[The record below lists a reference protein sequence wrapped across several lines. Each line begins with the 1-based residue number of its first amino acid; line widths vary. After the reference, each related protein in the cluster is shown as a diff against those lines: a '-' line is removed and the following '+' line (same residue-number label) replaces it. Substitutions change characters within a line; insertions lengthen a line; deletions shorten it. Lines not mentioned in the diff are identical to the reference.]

1 MDHIPDQH
9 RALRARLMELTGA
22 VKAYFEATAAV
33 SVGAVGYWGAFD
45 ALRKNQ
51 ALAQSF
57 VSDLQ
62 ALLDHLEREVI
73 PAFSGKGQQAPTA
86 PAAPASTVQAPQ
98 APQAQSQGQT
108 SINEE
113 ATMLLTRLPE
123 SVQKEAM
130 RLSKEL
136 EAARPAAQKP
146 PSVVVD
152 DGDDSLIQEI
162 VTDPEIELPAQRLT
176 PALAKAQ
183 PPSQPKPPPAVKP
196 AAQEAKA
203 KPAGLPGMTRGA
215 SSGPPPSSARPAS
228 GGAKHQKAPEPHRD
242 SAAKESARQ
251 PAKEASKETAKET
264 ARETAKKDAPRPT
277 LQGQGAIA
285 ARIAAVAAAAKAS
298 AAQASQPSQSTPP
311 AKASATSSPG
321 PGASASAAER
331 PAERPPSGKLPGA
344 PARPLPAHAPAGMS
358 KNPARPAGPRTM
370 QQPTPQF
377 DETDVTSPGF
387 TLESG
392 PGEDPHPAKRR

>member
-33 SVGAVGYWGAFD
+33 SVGAGYWGAFD

-57 VSDLQ
+57 VGDLQ

-73 PAFSGKGQQAPTA
+73 PVLSSSKQ
-86 PAAPASTVQAPQ
+86 AAPPAPPPVQAQ
-98 APQAQSQGQT
+98 AAQTQPQGQT

-113 ATMLLTRLPE
+113 ATMLLNRLPE

-136 EAARPAAQKP
+136 ESARSAPQTP

-152 DGDDSLIQEI
+152 DGDDSLIQE
-162 VTDPEIELPAQRLT
+162 VMTDPEIDLPAQRP
-176 PALAKAQ
+176 PAQSPQAKAQ
-183 PPSQPKPPPAVKP
+183 PPSQPKPPPAAKP
-196 AAQEAKA
+196 AAPAAKPADQEAKSA
-203 KPAGLPGMTRGA
+203 PAARPLPGLTKG
-215 SSGPPPSSARPAS
+215 SSSPAATSSRPAS
-228 GGAKHQKAPEPHRD
+228 GGAKPQKAAEPHRD

-251 PAKEASKETAKET
+251 PAKDG
-264 ARETAKKDAPRPT
+264 AKKDAPRPT

-298 AAQASQPSQSTPP
+298 AAQAGQPSQSTPP
-311 AKASATSSPG
+311 GKT
-321 PGASASAAER
+321 
-331 PAERPPSGKLPGA
+331 AERPPEKSPERSIERQASGKLLGTPAARPQASPVSPSSGIIKGA
-344 PARPLPAHAPAGMS
+344 ARPLGS
-358 KNPARPAGPRTM
+358 RTM

-387 TLESG
+387 TLE